1 MVTLLIYL
9 QLFLYGAGFYL
20 NLFFYTQYNIIKK
33 KDARLLSILLIIFMV
48 VALSI
53 HEQISIAIYSIY
65 LLIEYII
72 LKKSSR
78 DLFSLFFILIQTLGT
93 VLSIALTVDV
103 FKVFLPKILV
113 DLNVYTW
120 LFFILTQVI
129 IFYLYTKITF
139 HLLKKFDLLEPNTDM
154 YEGDLREFRGITTS
168 ILFLFFSI
176 VFLHGYSVTQK
187 RWFLSFYTLIILLSI
202 CFVLTAIIYY
212 INLSKNKNREI
223 NLLSKYYLN
232 EKEKSIETAK
242 FRHDYKALLVSLK
255 ICLDM
260 NELNEAQNLLQ
271 ELNLETNQAFN
282 SREYYSL
289 LAVLDNIPVQ
299 GLLLNFFNKCEEND
313 IRLKISPMKLPS
325 TLMISNFELIRIL
338 SILLNN
344 ALEEVQH
351 LTQKREIDVTVTQK
365 DGKLI
370 ININNKFRKKISV
383 KDIMKSGFTTKENH
397 SGLGLDNIFQIAKK
411 NKHIQFAISTNQD
424 HFITTTTIDF

>member
-113 DLNVYTW
+113 DLNAYTW

>member
-113 DLNVYTW
+113 DLNAYTW

-129 IFYLYTKITF
+129 IFYLYTKVTF
-139 HLLKKFDLLEPNTDM
+139 HLLKKFDLLESNTDM

-202 CFVLTAIIYY
+202 CFVLAAIIYY
-212 INLSKNKNREI
+212 INLSKYKNREI
-223 NLLSKYYLN
+223 ILLSKYYLN
-232 EKEKSIETAK
+232 EKEKSIETAR

-351 LTQKREIDVTVTQK
+351 LAQKREIDFTVTQK

-424 HFITTTTIDF
+424 HFITTTAIDF